1 MAIDP
6 AMESYV
12 ARFNKNPG
20 RGNARSI
27 SPRNYH
33 PGGADLY
40 RERNRLMARMND
52 PTLNDYQFAEAARS
66 MQNLS
71 GAMFQNRMAETMK
84 IYGSPGK
91 PKGRIGPGRNYA
103 MDMYRKQHNRYRQE
117 EHARKMAIQ
126 AAEAKRNQAKQILAR
141 RKQEEANKQ
150 RESQL
155 AARRAAE
162 ANRRAGVRTRQQNI
176 ARSVG
181 GGPRSQVN
189 SQNYYRPPA
198 RNTGGD
204 NNQSP
209 YANLLGGGGMGGASF
224 FQQSMMRG
232 FRPPPP
238 QPYVTQRSAAGT
250 PRASRPGRAVD
261 FNAPNPGLSRAQG
274 LRGRALRGMQRTGGY
289 RGMY

>member
-20 RGNARSI
+20 MGNYRSM
-27 SPRNYH
+27 SPRKFH
-33 PGGADLY
+33 PGNPDLH
-40 RERNRLMARMND
+40 RERNRLMARLND
-52 PTLNDYQFAEAARS
+52 PTLSDYEFAEATQS

-71 GAMFQNRMAETMK
+71 GAMFQNRMAHVRNV
-84 IYGSPGK
+84 YGSPFK
-91 PKGRIGPGRNYA
+91 PKGKIGPGRNYSNR
-103 MDMYRKQHNRYRQE
+103 MYREQHNRYRQE
-117 EHARKMAIQ
+117 EHERKMAIQ
-126 AAEAKRNQAKQILAR
+126 AAQARRDQAKQIIAR

-150 RESQL
+150 REAQL
-155 AARRAAE
+155 AKRREAE
-162 ANRRAGVRTRQQNI
+162 ANRRAGVRARQQNI
-176 ARSVG
+176 ARAVG

-198 RNTGGD
+198 RSGGG
-204 NNQSP
+204 NNSQSP

-224 FQQSMMRG
+224 FQQAMMRG
-232 FRPPPP
+232 FRPPPR

-274 LRGRALRGMQRTGGY
+274 LRGRALRGIQRRGGY